1 MNKLKNRIDNMKK
14 DNSSSLKYI
23 KCFVNNDKVKE
34 LLNSN
39 DSFVEL
45 KKFSIKKVSRWTS
58 QVKVDSL

>member
-45 KKFSIKKVSRWTS
+45 KKFSIKKVSR
-58 QVKVDSL
+58 

>member
-23 KCFVNNDKVKE
+23 KCFVNNDKVRE

-45 KKFSIKKVSRWTS
+45 KKFSNKKVSR
-58 QVKVDSL
+58 